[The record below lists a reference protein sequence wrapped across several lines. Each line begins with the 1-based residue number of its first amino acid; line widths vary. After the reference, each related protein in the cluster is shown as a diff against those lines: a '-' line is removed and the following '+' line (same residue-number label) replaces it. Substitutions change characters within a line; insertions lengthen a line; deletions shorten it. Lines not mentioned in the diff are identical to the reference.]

1 MRILSD
7 DFVAGWTDR
16 MLNIHPALLPS
27 YKGLHTHERALAD
40 GVKIHGATVHFVV
53 PEMDSGPIIMQGA
66 VAVREDDT
74 PDALAERV
82 LRIEHRIYP
91 DALRLVASNGARI
104 DGEAVAGAAEDGR
117 LGGDPQPAQP
127 SRSLIELVEG
137 SVIHS
142 DDRILVIDK
151 PSGVA
156 VHGGSGMSFGVIEA
170 LRRQRPQSKFLELAH
185 RLDRETSGILLVGKK
200 RLVHRLDR
208 DTSGCLIVA
217 RSRSGLTVL
226 HHLIREGKVGKSYL
240 ALVAGRWP
248 FGTKRVDAALSTDER
263 RHGER
268 HVRVSGDGKASVSV
282 FKPLQFFGRRA
293 TLMEVDILTG
303 RTHQIRV
310 HAAHVGHPVLGDD
323 KYGDRTLNRQIRSL
337 GLKRIFLHARS
348 IAFDWPDSGAPFHAS
363 APLPADLSA
372 MIATLAGEG

>member
-1 MRILSD
+1 VGTGACMNQGKEP
-7 DFVAGWTDR
+7 VAGVRTQTV
-16 MLNIHPALLPS
+16 PAEHAGQRIDNFLLRHFRSVPRS
-27 YKGLHTHERALAD
+27 HVYRLLRKGEVRVNRKRVDAD
-40 GVKIHGATVHFVV
+40 YRLVEG
-53 PEMDSGPIIMQGA
+53 DQ
-66 VAVREDDT
+66 
-74 PDALAERV
+74 
-82 LRIEHRIYP
+82 
-91 DALRLVASNGARI
+91 LRLPPV
-104 DGEAVAGAAEDGR
+104 R

-142 DDRILVIDK
+142 DERILVIDK

-170 LRRQRPQSKFLELAH
+170 LRASRPRESLE
-185 RLDRETSGILLVGKK
+185 
-200 RLVHRLDR
+200 LVHRLDR
-208 DTSGCLIVA
+208 DTSGCPIVA

-248 FGTKRVDAALSTDER
+248 LGTKRVDAALSTDER

-268 HVRVSGDGKASVSV
+268 HVRVSGDGKASASV

-323 KYGDRTLNRQIRSL
+323 KYGDRTLNRQMRSL

-372 MIATLAGEG
+372 MISSLSGEG